1 MRFGKISL
9 VLVVVIALVGV
20 YYFAPNL
27 LNGVASDEV
36 RISPKYVNVPVYTPD
51 DLTIQV
57 WVDGTEVDANSFTLK
72 VGSTHSIT
80 IRATLPNGAIYGE
93 RTMMMVM
100 PSESGNYDLV
110 IDARIGTME
119 LVAT

>member
-1 MRFGKISL
+1 MRFGKLGI

-27 LNGVASDEV
+27 LSGVASDEV
-36 RISPKYVNVPVYTPD
+36 RISPRYVNMPVYTPD
-51 DLTIQV
+51 DLAVQA

-80 IRATLPNGAIYGE
+80 IRATLPTGAIYGE